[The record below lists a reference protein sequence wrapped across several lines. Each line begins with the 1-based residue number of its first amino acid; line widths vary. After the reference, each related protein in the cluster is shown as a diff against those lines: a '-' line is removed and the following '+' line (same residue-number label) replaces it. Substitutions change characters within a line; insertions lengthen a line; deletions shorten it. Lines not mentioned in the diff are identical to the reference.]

1 MKKLIKIILCIFSM
15 LLVIGIIGV
24 GLFCLFKTSA
34 FLFNALVFRTILT
47 LIIVLIFVII
57 TILLNLL

>member
-15 LLVIGIIGV
+15 LLVIGV

-47 LIIVLIFVII
+47 LIVVLVFVII